1 MKLQKI
7 VVVFCLASRPYNL
20 LEVFYLVYIIYHSTN
35 LLELFDS
42 IEDVESLKD
51 VIFIQFIHDFEEY
64 VLVRSYNSF
73 GNLVVSIEESFNDL
87 NDVVNCMLIPLQ
99 KSNSKRSKAIIE
111 RKSIE

>member
-1 MKLQKI
+1 LKLQKI